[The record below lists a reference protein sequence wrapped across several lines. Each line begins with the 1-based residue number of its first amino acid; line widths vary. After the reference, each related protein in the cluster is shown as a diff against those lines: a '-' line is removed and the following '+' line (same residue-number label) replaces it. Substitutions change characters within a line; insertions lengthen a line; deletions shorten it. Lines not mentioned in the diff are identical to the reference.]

1 MKTDENKK
9 VINNLDSSS
18 PLRADRQIELQN
30 WNEEQARRVAAQEGI
45 ELTEEHW
52 AVIFCLRDYYLEN
65 GLAQS
70 GRELGDLLDREFGEH
85 GGRKYL
91 HRLFPHGPVA
101 QGMRIAGLPLPAYTV
116 DAGFG
121 SSI

>member
-1 MKTDENKK
+1 MVKIDNPDT
-9 VINNLDSSS
+9 SS
-18 PLRADRQIELQN
+18 PLRSDREVELQK
-30 WNEEQARRVAAQEGI
+30 WNEEEAQRLAAIEGI
-45 ELTEEHW
+45 DLSDAHW
-52 AVIFCLRDYYLEN
+52 AVIYCLRDYYLDN

-70 GRELGDLLDREFGEH
+70 GRELGDMLDREFSEL

-116 DAGFG
+116 DSGFG
-121 SSI
+121 SAI